1 MGDRVK
7 YGAPPRPKDAREAL
21 EQVGRVLFG
30 DDWKRPLAHRLG
42 VSGGYVSQLSSGL
55 KPINADFIARV
66 REFISEQAAEEE
78 AAHICKMIILK
89 RFEVSPPKPCPAIP
103 KT

>member
-1 MGDRVK
+1 MGDKVR

-21 EQVGRVLFG
+21 EQVGRALFG

-55 KPINADFIARV
+55 KPINEDFIARV
-66 REFISEQAAEEE
+66 RDFISVQSAEEE
-78 AAHICKMIILK
+78 AAHVVKMLILK
-89 RFEVSPPKPCPAIP
+89 RFEVSPPKPCAAKP
-103 KT
+103 K